1 MKLAIELGPPD
12 DEWETHIAYA
22 PRQNVSASTLPG
34 LPNCGA
40 TMPSHRWHISLRKPV
55 ASCTGYL
62 DHPFK
67 NKPCEAEKDHLP
79 RLANTGWSV
88 YNQTSSTEY
97 SCSNN
102 AIFT

>member
-22 PRQNVSASTLPG
+22 LESERLGIDLPG

-55 ASCTGYL
+55 ASTWERASCRSE
-62 DHPFK
+62 PV
-67 NKPCEAEKDHLP
+67 HL
-79 RLANTGWSV
+79 R
-88 YNQTSSTEY
+88 
-97 SCSNN
+97 
-102 AIFT
+102 